1 MTFLRAARPR
11 GLIFVL
17 TALAC
22 AAVAFDGEA
31 KSKKAA
37 KCEPIAEPPS
47 GPTEVIKKSKQGF
60 NVHGG
65 RSPRRKAE
73 NCAKNA
79 PEPAAPPK

>member
-1 MTFLRAARPR
+1 MGTN
-11 GLIFVL
+11 GSTSHIEV
-17 TALAC
+17 
-22 AAVAFDGEA
+22 VAFDGEA

-37 KCEPIAEPPS
+37 KCDPIGEPSFE
-47 GPTEVIKKSKQGF
+47 PTEVFKKSKSGF

-73 NCAKNA
+73 NCAKTA